1 MLRLRP
7 RLKLWLMLLLT
18 LLLPLL
24 HQQLGC
30 DLHVAAGRGPPYWVW
45 SLLLHQWLLQLS
57 CNSNVGCTDTATVA
71 MVTVAQLS
79 WQLI

>member
-7 RLKLWLMLLLT
+7 RRKLWLMLLLT
-18 LLLPLL
+18 LLLTLL

-30 DLHVAAGRGPPYWVW
+30 DLHVAAGMGPPYWLW
-45 SLLLHQWLLQLS
+45 LLLLHQLLLQLS
-57 CNSNVGCTDTATVA
+57 CNSNVGGTDTATVT